1 MLTKSMLNLLRRKW
15 TIGHTMNIT
24 VGAVVTLVIG
34 GRSMNTFW
42 KQKSMEEKDIPVEMV
57 QMLQMERM
65 EVMDCLVDRV
75 GEEEMGVTVDRLEMS
90 L

>member
-1 MLTKSMLNLLRRKW
+1 
-15 TIGHTMNIT
+15 
-24 VGAVVTLVIG
+24 
-34 GRSMNTFW
+34 
-42 KQKSMEEKDIPVEMV
+42 MEEMDIMEEMV
-57 QMLQMERM
+57 QMVPMERM